1 MDKRWIET
9 SIVAGYNAVARQ
21 IRQSRC
27 RKASRKVRTPQGRV
41 AANSRPASRCH
52 GEPRNRATETSLQQG
67 LRFRAWH
74 RHGLAVMRWL
84 SGLRCCRVK
93 RGNLYPEQ
101 HQIGVRAASA
111 AQGGPPGYA
120 GRWHEPASNG
130 ASRGMIARRVSRC
143 TKSGLSICLALSLPF
158 MFAAGCVVR
167 PEGILQPVSWRF
179 DISEPDI

>member
-9 SIVAGYNAVARQ
+9 PIVAGYNACARQ

-27 RKASRKVRTPQGRV
+27 CKASRKVRTPQGRV

-67 LRFRAWH
+67 LRLRARH
-74 RHGLAVMRWL
+74 RHGLAVMRGL
-84 SGLRCCRVK
+84 SGHRCCRVK

-120 GRWHEPASNG
+120 GRWHEPVSNG

-143 TKSGLSICLALSLPF
+143 TKSGLSICLALSLSF
-158 MFAAGCVVR
+158 MCVV
-167 PEGILQPVSWRF
+167 G
-179 DISEPDI
+179 